1 MAGLITAAAIAEG
14 AALSDPTPDRIDR
27 HIELL
32 LADPEGRARFDE
44 SAARHARG
52 ETAAQPRS
60 HNEARR
66 IVGLPPLPDDDPR
79 L

>member
-1 MAGLITAAAIAEG
+1 M
-14 AALSDPTPDRIDR
+14 ALSDPTPDPIDR
-27 HIELL
+27 DIELL
-32 LADPEGRARFDE
+32 LADPEWRARLDE
-44 SAARHARG
+44 SEARHARG

-66 IVGLPPLPDDDPR
+66 IVGLTPLPDDDLR

>member
-1 MAGLITAAAIAEG
+1 VRRSGYDDLGM
-14 AALSDPTPDRIDR
+14 ALSDLTPDPIDR
-27 HIELL
+27 DIELL
-32 LADPEGRARFDE
+32 LADPGWRARLDE
-44 SAARHARG
+44 SEARHARG

-66 IVGLPPLPDDDPR
+66 IVGLPPLSDDDPN